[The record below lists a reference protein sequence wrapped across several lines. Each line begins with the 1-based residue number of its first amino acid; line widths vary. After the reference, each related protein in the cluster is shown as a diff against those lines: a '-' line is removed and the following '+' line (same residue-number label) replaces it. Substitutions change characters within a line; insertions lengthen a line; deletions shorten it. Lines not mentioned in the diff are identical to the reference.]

1 MNILE
6 YFSSLAEIPF
16 YKFTKNKIFL
26 KIFQNVVLDS
36 PLLTMLARTMT
47 NASLLL
53 TTVLSPS
60 VHSME
65 AAITLKA
72 RVPRT
77 PRTTDRPGTMVPDQ
91 RRGCD
96 QVWSVSVRGTLIKV
110 VTSVFAMLV
119 LK

>member
-1 MNILE
+1 MMNILE

-47 NASLLL
+47 NASLPL

-77 PRTTDRPGTMVPDQ
+77 TDRPGTMVMDQ